1 MKKFSDEAEN
11 QIDEKFEKKL
21 NKAKT
26 NLDKIR
32 KLNEKKT
39 INFISKLAKYLDKQL
54 ASPVIIYKSIKQG
67 LKKIEQISFSA
78 QSDLSGFM
86 KDVTKEAKK
95 ENQNI
100 TEEIKKSKTISL
112 SVETVGEIDV
122 CCKALKEIQR
132 FSLNFIKRVRLYVKQ
147 HKLEEFFKSIHE
159 NKNNTRDYFSKHESD
174 LKIIKDF
181 SYHIF
186 DILEKYGQMVRAI
199 ILEADYSKLK
209 GIFKYFK
216 RRKAIKKNEATK
228 NAIENLIKCIYN
240 KIFKK
245 VEFLRK
251 YFNCESILDI
261 PGLYHPETPIS
272 SKTITIDGILAGIKE
287 IDEIS
292 EDFTHEVKFKPI

>member
-11 QIDEKFEKKL
+11 QIDEKFEKKI
-21 NKAKT
+21 NKAKA
-26 NLDKIR
+26 NLDKICN
-32 KLNEKKT
+32 LDEKKT
-39 INFISKLAKYLDKQL
+39 INFLSKITKYINKQIP
-54 ASPVIIYKSIKQG
+54 SPVIIYKSIKKG
-67 LKKIEQISFSA
+67 FKNIEEISSSA
-78 QSDLSGFM
+78 QDDLSGFM
-86 KDVTKEAKK
+86 KDVAKEAKK

-132 FSLNFIKRVRLYVKQ
+132 LSLNFIKRVRLYVKQ

-159 NKNNTRDYFSKHESD
+159 NKNNTKDYFSKHESD

-181 SYHIF
+181 SHHIF

-199 ILEADYSKLK
+199 RLEADYSKLK

-216 RRKAIKKNEATK
+216 KRKAIKKNEATK
-228 NAIENLIKCIYN
+228 NAIENLLELISN
-240 KIFKK
+240 K
-245 VEFLRK
+245 VLRK
-251 YFNCESILDI
+251 TESLKNVYKCEDIYSIPYPYVPDV
-261 PGLYHPETPIS
+261 PIS
-272 SKTITIDGILAGIKE
+272 DKTITIGGILAGIKE

-292 EDFTHEVKFKPI
+292 KLFPTKHI